1 MQVSI
6 TDLKIYQNSDFIA
19 ILSCLKKITTRAYFV
34 GGFVRDLLLNRQS
47 FDIDIEVYDINPQ
60 KFDELMSE
68 LGAQGVGKSYF
79 VYKYKDF
86 DISLPR
92 TESKNG
98 VGHKAF
104 EVEITNDEKIGTRRR
119 DFTINAMMIN
129 IFSGEVLDFYG
140 GIYDLKN
147 KILRVVDEKTFIE
160 DSLRVY
166 RGVQFAARFDLQ
178 IDEKSSQIMCSIDTG
193 DLSTERITGELIKLF
208 NADFQGYGL
217 ILLRKFGLFKQI
229 FGCEIS
235 ENECIKIA
243 DFIDNGR
250 KFVKDEAFFLYSI
263 LNLLNLDKKI
273 VLENLKLHGIFKKL
287 INEAFYENVSDEIL
301 LQIALKMPLCQW
313 LGLYD
318 EVRIERAKELKI
330 YDKKF
335 ISQVKSKAVIEDGF
349 RGKEIA
355 LEIQRRQNLEIK
367 DYIKNVKIN

>member
-104 EVEITNDEKIGTRRR
+104 AVSLTNDEKIGAKRR
-119 DFTINAMMIN
+119 DFTINSIMIN

-140 GIYDLKN
+140 GIFDLQN
-147 KILRVVDEKTFIE
+147 KILRMVDEKSFVE

-178 IDEKSSQIMCSIDTG
+178 IEYKTFLSMQKMDTN
-193 DLSTERITGELIKLF
+193 DLSKERITGELMKLF
-208 NADFQGYGL
+208 NASFQGYGL
-217 ILLRKFGLFKQI
+217 YLLRELGLFEKI
-229 FGCEIS
+229 FGVKIS
-235 ENECIKIA
+235 EKKCVNLA
-243 DFIDNGR
+243 DFIDTAR
-250 KFVKDEAFFLYSI
+250 EFVKDEAFFLYAV
-263 LNLLNLDKKI
+263 LNLLNLDKKA
-273 VLENLKLHGIFKKL
+273 VLQNLKLNSHYKRL
-287 INEAFYENVSDEIL
+287 ISEPFFRNISDENL
-301 LQIALKMPLCQW
+301 LQIALKMPLKSW

-318 EVRIERAKELKI
+318 EKRINRAKELGI
-330 YDKKF
+330 YENKF
-335 ISQVKSKAVIEDGF
+335 ISQVKSEDIINDGF
-349 RGKEIA
+349 KGKEIA
-355 LEIQRRQNLEIK
+355 AEIARRQKNEIK
-367 DYIKNVKIN
+367 KYLLNFVNS